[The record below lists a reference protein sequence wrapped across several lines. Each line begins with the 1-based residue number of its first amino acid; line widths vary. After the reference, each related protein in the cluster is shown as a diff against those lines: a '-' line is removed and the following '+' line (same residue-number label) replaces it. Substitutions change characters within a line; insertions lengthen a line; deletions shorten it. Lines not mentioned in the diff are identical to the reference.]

1 MPAEEKHTWIA
12 ALVAIGGYAA
22 YLAVVLSRAGETPLA
37 DVPYVSTMLWTMGL
51 SIVATIVLH
60 IVAAIISPSEADK
73 KDQRDKQISRMGDYV
88 GMWFVV
94 AGGLAALVMAMV
106 ELDHFW
112 IANVIYLAFCLS
124 AILGAAAKIVA
135 YRRGFQSW

>member
-22 YLAVVLSRAGETPLA
+22 YLTVVLGRADGTPLA

-60 IVAAIISPSEADK
+60 IVAAIVSPRDADK
-73 KDQRDKQISRMGDYV
+73 KDLRDKQINRLGDYV
-88 GMWFVV
+88 GMWFVA

-112 IANVIYLAFCLS
+112 IANVIYLAFHLS
-124 AILGAAAKIVA
+124 AIFGAAAKIVA